1 MRKIFRFK
9 YEPCAGMCYAW
20 CKALQRELRKMSE
33 VDRQKLVNL
42 MVTAHD
48 QLCDNPEY
56 SFGVDVNEE
65 KGIFAAHFRTP
76 EQTDLFASHDFAECV
91 TEVCNRVL
99 STEIPAPSE
108 DVCSYGQ
115 NGTEDLG
122 NEILKFCADEA
133 FSNLQDAPCSCET
146 A

>member
-9 YEPCAGMCYAW
+9 YEPCEGMCYAW

-33 VDRQKLVNL
+33 TKRQNLVSL

-48 QLCDNPEY
+48 QLCDNPEF
-56 SFGVDVNEE
+56 SFGVDVDEN

-76 EQTDLFASHDFAECV
+76 EKTDLFVSENFAECV
-91 TEVCNRVL
+91 DKVCQKVL
-99 STEIPAPSE
+99 NTEIPKAKG
-108 DVCSYGQ
+108 VCSYGQ

-122 NEILKFCADEA
+122 NEILKFCTDEA
-133 FSNLQDAPCSCET
+133 FNKLQKEACVCEI
-146 A
+146 